1 MCMLFIDIRKTFDL
15 FDKDKNGTLS
25 REEIAKVLRNTGC
38 NPTAQELEEMF
49 KSIDTA
55 GMIWL
60 HIYNLICIIFPII
73 SQTWRRVQNRIGGV
87 MVSVLASNVV
97 DHGFKPR
104 SGQTNH
110 FKIGICCFSA
120 KNTASKIKSNDL
132 LARNQNNVPEWSE
145 MFTHGLLFQWSS
157 TIKFQ
162 LNVLV

>member
-55 GMIWL
+55 GMIWF

-87 MVSVLASNVV
+87 MVSALASSVV

-104 SGQTNH
+104 SSQTKD
-110 FKIGICCFSA
+110 FTIGICCFSA
-120 KNTASKIKSNDL
+120 KHTASKSKNKDL
-132 LARNQNNVPEWSE
+132 LAQNQNNVSEWSE
-145 MFTHGLLFQWSS
+145 MSTRGLLFQWSS
-157 TIKFQ
+157 TMQFQ
-162 LNVLV
+162 LNVLI